1 MPTTSTSLVRLFGMK
16 VFKFEV
22 DEAFAKR
29 NNEMLK
35 DTRRL
40 QSSAAVF
47 GVILL
52 GLAAALYFWVGQG
65 EVWGL
70 AGGIVALTF
79 ALLSFFLAV
88 AVPRKVGGAQQ
99 LYDTYP
105 LAPAVIAETNERDYV
120 IMALVNTNVDPKLPP
135 RWGAALRTVTR
146 INGIKDPKLGTR
158 IPVAAVQGR
167 RSVRD
172 EEHWDEISPMPIAWG
187 TPDEDVVN
195 TARRAIPEDQWARLD
210 KARKRLDDAK
220 ATRYNLLVL

>member
-1 MPTTSTSLVRLFGMK
+1 MK
-16 VFKFEV
+16 VFRFEV
-22 DEAFAKR
+22 DEAFAKQ

-40 QSSAAVF
+40 QWSAFLFALVLFAAAAAV
-47 GVILL
+47 
-52 GLAAALYFWVGQG
+52 YFWFGAGQA
-65 EVWGL
+65 WGL
-70 AGGIVALTF
+70 IVGIILLTF
-79 ALLSFFLAV
+79 ALVSVILGMV
-88 AVPRKVGGAQQ
+88 IPKKVGTAQQ

-105 LAPAVIAETNERDYV
+105 LAPAVIVETNPRDFV

-146 INGIKDPKLGTR
+146 INGIKEPKLGTR

>member
-1 MPTTSTSLVRLFGMK
+1 MK

-22 DEAFAKR
+22 DETFAKK

-40 QSSAAVF
+40 QTSAVIF
-47 GVILL
+47 GVLL
-52 GLAAALYFWVGQG
+52 LALSVALYAWWRQG

-70 AGGIVALTF
+70 VGSIIAVTF
-79 ALLSFFLAV
+79 ALVSFFLAV

-105 LAPAVIAETNERDYV
+105 LAPAMIVEVNERDFV
-120 IMALVNTNVDPKLPP
+120 IMALVNTNVDPQIPP
-135 RWGAALRTVTR
+135 RWGVALRTVSR
-146 INGIKDPKLGTR
+146 VNGIKQAKLGTR

-167 RSVRD
+167 RSVRED
-172 EEHWDEISPMPIAWG
+172 EHWDEISPMPIAWG

-195 TARRAIPEDQWARLD
+195 TARRAIPEDQWTRLD

>member
-1 MPTTSTSLVRLFGMK
+1 MK

-22 DEAFAKR
+22 DEAFAKK

-40 QSSAAVF
+40 QASAVVF
-47 GVILL
+47 GVLL
-52 GLAAALYFWVGQG
+52 LALAVAVYAWWGQG
-65 EVWGL
+65 QVWGL
-70 AGGIVALTF
+70 VGGIIALTF
-79 ALLSFFLAV
+79 ALVSFVLAV
-88 AVPRKVGGAQQ
+88 AVPRKVGGAQE

-105 LAPAVIAETNERDYV
+105 LAPAVIAEVNERDFLL
-120 IMALVNTNVDPKLPP
+120 MALVNTNVDPQLPP
-135 RWGAALRTVTR
+135 RWGVALRTVSR
-146 INGIKDPKLGTR
+146 VPGVKVPKLGTR

-172 EEHWDEISPMPIAWG
+172 QEHWDEISPMPIAWG